1 VRLAERPVVLRSK
14 TTTSEAFCRN
24 PRNENFNFARRHQK
38 SDFAGRH
45 HRPKKHEKI
54 FLPQCGMEQG
64 FIMGLI
70 ALLFFSTLAIPFAAV
85 HFKKSRGKIALAVNL
100 VSFVCVFV
108 FATIWVFGSRAYGID
123 DAEGASELAL
133 AAAFIGAGIVT
144 GLGAIGT
151 GIAVSSAAAAAI
163 GAISENENN
172 FGKAMIF
179 VAMAEG
185 IAIYGLL
192 ISFMILGRV

>member
-1 VRLAERPVVLRSK
+1 M
-14 TTTSEAFCRN
+14 
-24 PRNENFNFARRHQK
+24 
-38 SDFAGRH
+38 
-45 HRPKKHEKI
+45 KKR
-54 FLPQCGMEQG
+54 
-64 FIMGLI
+64 
-70 ALLFFSTLAIPFAAV
+70 A
-85 HFKKSRGKIALAVNL
+85 
-100 VSFVCVFV
+100 VFV
-108 FATIWVFGSRAYGID
+108 SVGVFIFVFIFATVLIFSGRVHA
-123 DAEGASELAL
+123 AETAQNTSELAT
-133 AAAFIGAGIVT
+133 AAAFIGAGLVT

>member
-1 VRLAERPVVLRSK
+1 MYIVIVSFLLLTAIFAPLGFYYLSGYAISRKKQTLSAVAAQP
-14 TTTSEAFCRN
+14 EAKPHDKRK
-24 PRNENFNFARRHQK
+24 R
-38 SDFAGRH
+38 
-45 HRPKKHEKI
+45 KKLTL
-54 FLPQCGMEQG
+54 FVN
-64 FIMGLI
+64 LI
-70 ALLFFSTLAIPFAAV
+70 AFTIVFILSTVFMFTGHAFANTSAPPQ
-85 HFKKSRGKIALAVNL
+85 SSDMAQ
-100 VSFVCVFV
+100 
-108 FATIWVFGSRAYGID
+108 
-123 DAEGASELAL
+123 
-133 AAAFIGAGIVT
+133 AAAFIGAALVT

-151 GIAVSSAAAAAI
+151 GIAVSSTAAAAI

>member
-1 VRLAERPVVLRSK
+1 MYIVVVFMLLGIAMAGPIIFYYRCGK
-14 TTTSEAFCRN
+14 PCR
-24 PRNENFNFARRHQK
+24 R
-38 SDFAGRH
+38 
-45 HRPKKHEKI
+45 
-54 FLPQCGMEQG
+54 
-64 FIMGLI
+64 
-70 ALLFFSTLAIPFAAV
+70 
-85 HFKKSRGKIALAVNL
+85 RGKWALAVNL
-100 VSFVCVFV
+100 VSFITVFLLAVV
-108 FATIWVFGSRAYGID
+108 FLFARPVFGAQTTGVSD
-123 DAEGASELAL
+123 LAL
-133 AAAFIGAGIVT
+133 AAAFIGAGLVT
-144 GLGAIGT
+144 GLCSIGT

>member
-1 VRLAERPVVLRSK
+1 MIILLILFLATLLGPMG
-14 TTTSEAFCRN
+14 FYYG
-24 PRNENFNFARRHQK
+24 RR
-38 SDFAGRH
+38 
-45 HRPKKHEKI
+45 
-54 FLPQCGMEQG
+54 EQG
-64 FIMGLI
+64 HEFKHRNVKRGKLALGLNLATFTLVFLI
-70 ALLFFSTLAIPFAAV
+70 ATVMIFTGRVYGSEVPAV
-85 HFKKSRGKIALAVNL
+85 
-100 VSFVCVFV
+100 
-108 FATIWVFGSRAYGID
+108 GSD
-123 DAEGASELAL
+123 MAL
-133 AAAFIGAGIVT
+133 AAAFIGAGLVT

-192 ISFMILGRV
+192 VSFMILGRV

>member
-1 VRLAERPVVLRSK
+1 MIVLIILFITAIFAPVGYFYLFGKKGKRAIV
-14 TTTSEAFCRN
+14 
-24 PRNENFNFARRHQK
+24 FNLISFIA
-38 SDFAGRH
+38 
-45 HRPKKHEKI
+45 I
-54 FLPQCGMEQG
+54 FLLSTT
-64 FIMGLI
+64 LI
-70 ALLFFSTLAIPFAAV
+70 FTGRVHANEEVISNASDLA
-85 HFKKSRGKIALAVNL
+85 
-100 VSFVCVFV
+100 
-108 FATIWVFGSRAYGID
+108 T
-123 DAEGASELAL
+123 
-133 AAAFIGAGIVT
+133 AAAFIGAGLVT

>member
-1 VRLAERPVVLRSK
+1 MYIIIVCALLGLAMAVPIIFYYQGTPSK
-14 TTTSEAFCRN
+14 KRGKVALIVNLISFITVFLIGVI
-24 PRNENFNFARRHQK
+24 FLFARR
-38 SDFAGRH
+38 
-45 HRPKKHEKI
+45 
-54 FLPQCGMEQG
+54 
-64 FIMGLI
+64 
-70 ALLFFSTLAIPFAAV
+70 
-85 HFKKSRGKIALAVNL
+85 
-100 VSFVCVFV
+100 
-108 FATIWVFGSRAYGID
+108 AYGVPAD
-123 DAEGASELAL
+123 SGVSDLAL
-133 AAAFIGAGIVT
+133 AAAFIGAGLVT
-144 GLGAIGT
+144 GLCSIGT

>member
-1 VRLAERPVVLRSK
+1 MLYLATIIFPVFYFYK
-14 TTTSEAFCRN
+14 IKHNRN
-24 PRNENFNFARRHQK
+24 IPVI
-38 SDFAGRH
+38 
-45 HRPKKHEKI
+45 KKGKR
-54 FLPQCGMEQG
+54 
-64 FIMGLI
+64 
-70 ALLFFSTLAIPFAAV
+70 ALLMNI
-85 HFKKSRGKIALAVNL
+85 
-100 VSFVCVFV
+100 VSFSVVTIVASIFIFSGQA
-108 FATIWVFGSRAYGID
+108 FANPTQPVESGD
-123 DAEGASELAL
+123 MAL
-133 AAAFIGAGIVT
+133 AAAFIAAALVT

>member
-1 VRLAERPVVLRSK
+1 MFIVIVAVLLAFAMAGPIIFYHWGRPSRK
-14 TTTSEAFCRN
+14 
-24 PRNENFNFARRHQK
+24 
-38 SDFAGRH
+38 
-45 HRPKKHEKI
+45 
-54 FLPQCGMEQG
+54 
-64 FIMGLI
+64 
-70 ALLFFSTLAIPFAAV
+70 
-85 HFKKSRGKIALAVNL
+85 RGKCALAVNL
-100 VSFVCVFV
+100 ISFITIFLL
-108 FATIWVFGSRAYGID
+108 ATIFLFVRPVFGVSVESGVSD
-123 DAEGASELAL
+123 FAL
-133 AAAFIGAGIVT
+133 AAAFIGAGLVT
-144 GLGAIGT
+144 GLCSIGT

>member
-1 VRLAERPVVLRSK
+1 MLILFLIPIIAPIVYFYFLHGK
-14 TTTSEAFCRN
+14 
-24 PRNENFNFARRHQK
+24 
-38 SDFAGRH
+38 G
-45 HRPKKHEKI
+45 KH
-54 FLPQCGMEQG
+54 
-64 FIMGLI
+64 
-70 ALLFFSTLAIPFAAV
+70 ALMINLMSFAAV
-85 HFKKSRGKIALAVNL
+85 FLI
-100 VSFVCVFV
+100 CTVFV
-108 FATIWVFGSRAYGID
+108 FGERAHA
-123 DAEGASELAL
+123 AEAAANTSELAL
-133 AAAFIGAGIVT
+133 AAAFIGAGLVT

-163 GAISENENN
+163 GSISENENN

>member
-1 VRLAERPVVLRSK
+1 MAII
-14 TTTSEAFCRN
+14 
-24 PRNENFNFARRHQK
+24 
-38 SDFAGRH
+38 
-45 HRPKKHEKI
+45 I
-54 FLPQCGMEQG
+54 FLLVAAIFAPLGLYYLSG
-64 FIMGLI
+64 KRRGKLALI
-70 ALLFFSTLAIPFAAV
+70 ANLIAFSAVFLLSTIFIFSG
-85 HFKKSRGKIALAVNL
+85 R
-100 VSFVCVFV
+100 V
-108 FATIWVFGSRAYGID
+108 FANTPA
-123 DAEGASELAL
+123 ASNTSDIAV
-133 AAAFIGAGIVT
+133 AAAFIGAALVT

-151 GIAVSSAAAAAI
+151 GIAVSHTAAAAI

>member
-1 VRLAERPVVLRSK
+1 MYIIVVS
-14 TTTSEAFCRN
+14 
-24 PRNENFNFARRHQK
+24 
-38 SDFAGRH
+38 
-45 HRPKKHEKI
+45 
-54 FLPQCGMEQG
+54 FL
-64 FIMGLI
+64 
-70 ALLFFSTLAIPFAAV
+70 LAIAMVGPVIFY
-85 HFKKSRGKIALAVNL
+85 FCGKPGRRRGKLALVINL
-100 VSFVCVFV
+100 VSFVTIFLLATVFMFV
-108 FATIWVFGSRAYGID
+108 RPAFAAP
-123 DAEGASELAL
+123 ASGVSDLAL
-133 AAAFIGAGIVT
+133 AAAFIGAGLVT
-144 GLGAIGT
+144 GLCSIGT

>member
-1 VRLAERPVVLRSK
+1 MYIVVVSLLLLSAIFAPLAFYWLSGKRRKKL
-14 TTTSEAFCRN
+14 TL
-24 PRNENFNFARRHQK
+24 FAN
-38 SDFAGRH
+38 
-45 HRPKKHEKI
+45 
-54 FLPQCGMEQG
+54 
-64 FIMGLI
+64 LI
-70 ALLFFSTLAIPFAAV
+70 AFTV
-85 HFKKSRGKIALAVNL
+85 
-100 VSFVCVFV
+100 VFV
-108 FATIWVFGSRAYGID
+108 LATVFMFTGHAYANTAVPQSSD
-123 DAEGASELAL
+123 MAQ
-133 AAAFIGAGIVT
+133 AAAFIGAALVT

-151 GIAVSSAAAAAI
+151 GIAVSSTAAAAI

>member
-1 VRLAERPVVLRSK
+1 MYIVLVSILLAAALAGPVI
-14 TTTSEAFCRN
+14 FYY
-24 PRNENFNFARRHQK
+24 
-38 SDFAGRH
+38 AGRPS
-45 HRPKKHEKI
+45 RKRGK
-54 FLPQCGMEQG
+54 L
-64 FIMGLI
+64 
-70 ALLFFSTLAIPFAAV
+70 ALVVNLASFAAV
-85 HFKKSRGKIALAVNL
+85 FLLAVVFL
-100 VSFVCVFV
+100 FARQAFAAPEASDVS
-108 FATIWVFGSRAYGID
+108 D
-123 DAEGASELAL
+123 MAL
-133 AAAFIGAGIVT
+133 AAAFIGAGLVT
-144 GLGAIGT
+144 GLCSIGT

>member
-1 VRLAERPVVLRSK
+1 MHVIVCLLLVAMFTPVGVYYLLGKKCGKTALVANIILFSATFMLATALVFSGRVYANTAP
-14 TTTSEAFCRN
+14 A
-24 PRNENFNFARRHQK
+24 AA
-38 SDFAGRH
+38 SD
-45 HRPKKHEKI
+45 
-54 FLPQCGMEQG
+54 
-64 FIMGLI
+64 
-70 ALLFFSTLAIPFAAV
+70 LA
-85 HFKKSRGKIALAVNL
+85 
-100 VSFVCVFV
+100 
-108 FATIWVFGSRAYGID
+108 T
-123 DAEGASELAL
+123 
-133 AAAFIGAGIVT
+133 AAAFIAAALVT

-151 GIAVSSAAAAAI
+151 GIAVSHTAAAAI

>member
-1 VRLAERPVVLRSK
+1 MGFLVIVALFLASIIMPISGYYL
-14 TTTSEAFCRN
+14 FQG
-24 PRNENFNFARRHQK
+24 ENRRTRK
-38 SDFAGRH
+38 R
-45 HRPKKHEKI
+45 
-54 FLPQCGMEQG
+54 
-64 FIMGLI
+64 
-70 ALLFFSTLAIPFAAV
+70 
-85 HFKKSRGKIALAVNL
+85 RGKIAVICNILGFFA
-100 VSFVCVFV
+100 VFV
-108 FATIWVFGSRAYGID
+108 MSSILIFTGQVQAQPAA
-123 DAEGASELAL
+123 AEGVSDLAL
-133 AAAFIGAGIVT
+133 AAAFIGAALVT

-151 GIAVSSAAAAAI
+151 GIAVSNAAAAAI

>member
-1 VRLAERPVVLRSK
+1 MLWIFALFLANWGLTVGFFYIGNKLSPGY
-14 TTTSEAFCRN
+14 SESR
-24 PRNENFNFARRHQK
+24 RRRGKLTLSFNL
-38 SDFAGRH
+38 AGFTL
-45 HRPKKHEKI
+45 I
-54 FLPQCGMEQG
+54 FLLSAV
-64 FIMGLI
+64 LI
-70 ALLFFSTLAIPFAAV
+70 FTGQVYATGGGHSVNEAA
-85 HFKKSRGKIALAVNL
+85 A
-100 VSFVCVFV
+100 
-108 FATIWVFGSRAYGID
+108 
-123 DAEGASELAL
+123 ASDVAL
-133 AAAFIGAGIVT
+133 AAAFIGAGLVT

>member
-1 VRLAERPVVLRSK
+1 MLGV
-14 TTTSEAFCRN
+14 
-24 PRNENFNFARRHQK
+24 
-38 SDFAGRH
+38 
-45 HRPKKHEKI
+45 I
-54 FLPQCGMEQG
+54 FL
-64 FIMGLI
+64 F
-70 ALLFFSTLAIPFAAV
+70 LATMILPFALARI
-85 HFKKSRGKIALAVNL
+85 FKLRKKFALFANL
-100 VSFVCVFV
+100 VSFVIVF
-108 FATIWVFGSRAYGID
+108 FFSTILIFTGRVYGAD
-123 DAEGASELAL
+123 VGTNSSEIAL
-133 AAAFIGAGIVT
+133 AAAFIGAGLVT

>member
-1 VRLAERPVVLRSK
+1 MPIILILFAATMAIPYVVFYAK
-14 TTTSEAFCRN
+14 PAT
-24 PRNENFNFARRHQK
+24 ARRGK
-38 SDFAGRH
+38 LALIINLASFSLV
-45 HRPKKHEKI
+45 
-54 FLPQCGMEQG
+54 FL
-64 FIMGLI
+64 L
-70 ALLFFSTLAIPFAAV
+70 
-85 HFKKSRGKIALAVNL
+85 
-100 VSFVCVFV
+100 
-108 FATIWVFGSRAYGID
+108 ATILIFSGRVY
-123 DAEGASELAL
+123 ASAPVAPGGGVSDLAL
-133 AAAFIGAGIVT
+133 AAAFIGAGLVT

>member
-1 VRLAERPVVLRSK
+1 MFILLALFLLTVAAPIGFYYIKREHGHECKHKYIKNVKRGKWALALNLGGFTLVFLLSTVLIFTGRVYGNAPP
-14 TTTSEAFCRN
+14 SEA
-24 PRNENFNFARRHQK
+24 
-38 SDFAGRH
+38 SD
-45 HRPKKHEKI
+45 
-54 FLPQCGMEQG
+54 M
-64 FIMGLI
+64 
-70 ALLFFSTLAIPFAAV
+70 
-85 HFKKSRGKIALAVNL
+85 
-100 VSFVCVFV
+100 
-108 FATIWVFGSRAYGID
+108 
-123 DAEGASELAL
+123 AL
-133 AAAFIGAGIVT
+133 AAAFIAAGLVT

-172 FGKAMIF
+172 FGKSMIF

>member
-1 VRLAERPVVLRSK
+1 MIFLLFLPTIIAP
-14 TTTSEAFCRN
+14 FIY
-24 PRNENFNFARRHQK
+24 FYY
-38 SDFAGRH
+38 
-45 HRPKKHEKI
+45 PKKINAHTLSNRHKNIKRGKTAIYLNCISFIAAFLIVTI
-54 FLPQCGMEQG
+54 F
-64 FIMGLI
+64 I
-70 ALLFFSTLAIPFAAV
+70 FST
-85 HFKKSRGKIALAVNL
+85 S
-100 VSFVCVFV
+100 
-108 FATIWVFGSRAYGID
+108 AYAS
-123 DAEGASELAL
+123 AESSTTSELAL
-133 AAAFIGAGIVT
+133 AAAFIGAGLVT

>member
-1 VRLAERPVVLRSK
+1 MYIILVSILLA
-14 TTTSEAFCRN
+14 A
-24 PRNENFNFARRHQK
+24 AI
-38 SDFAGRH
+38 AG
-45 HRPKKHEKI
+45 PII
-54 FLPQCGMEQG
+54 FYY
-64 FIMGLI
+64 
-70 ALLFFSTLAIPFAAV
+70 
-85 HFKKSRGKIALAVNL
+85 RGKPTRKRGKLALAVNL
-100 VSFVCVFV
+100 ASFVTIFLLAIVFL
-108 FATIWVFGSRAYGID
+108 FARPVFGAQVSNVSD
-123 DAEGASELAL
+123 LAL
-133 AAAFIGAGIVT
+133 AAAFIGAGLVT
-144 GLGAIGT
+144 GLCSIGT

>member
-1 VRLAERPVVLRSK
+1 MFIAIVSLLFAVALGGPV
-14 TTTSEAFCRN
+14 AFYYLG
-24 PRNENFNFARRHQK
+24 EGSARRGK
-38 SDFAGRH
+38 R
-45 HRPKKHEKI
+45 
-54 FLPQCGMEQG
+54 
-64 FIMGLI
+64 
-70 ALLFFSTLAIPFAAV
+70 ALLVNLLSYAAV
-85 HFKKSRGKIALAVNL
+85 FLLAV
-100 VSFVCVFV
+100 VFL
-108 FATIWVFGSRAYGID
+108 FGRAAYGAP
-123 DAEGASELAL
+123 DAVGGAGELAL
-133 AAAFIGAGIVT
+133 AAAFIGAALVT
-144 GLGAIGT
+144 GLCSIGT